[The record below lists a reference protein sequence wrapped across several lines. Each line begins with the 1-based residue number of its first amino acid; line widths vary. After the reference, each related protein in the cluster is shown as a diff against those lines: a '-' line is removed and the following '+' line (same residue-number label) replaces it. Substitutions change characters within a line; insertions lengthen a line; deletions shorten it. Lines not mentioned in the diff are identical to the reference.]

1 MFRFFR
7 KLDLCA
13 DKRKG
18 KRVYKSVKVLKEQ
31 CKKALKKKKKVLRK
45 SKAGKKKKKVV
56 KKKRKKV
63 VKRKRKKVVRKK
75 KKVVKRKRKKVVKR
89 KRKFG
94 RNPTPSIT
102 TSPVKYN
109 ANKLYRH
116 HVPSQKS
123 LRMISGEPKDYQQYK
138 SYKGSSSTYGF

>member
-1 MFRFFR
+1 M
-7 KLDLCA
+7 K
-13 DKRKG
+13 KK
-18 KRVYKSVKVLKEQ
+18 KKVLRKS
-31 CKKALKKKKKVLRK
+31 KAGKKKKKVLRK

-56 KKKRKKV
+56 RKRKKVVKKKRKKV
-63 VKRKRKKVVRKK
+63 VKKKRKKVVRKRKKVVRKR
-75 KKVVKRKRKKVVKR
+75 KKVVRKRKKVVKR

-102 TSPVKYN
+102 MSPVKYN
-109 ANKLYRH
+109 PSKLYRH

-123 LRMISGEPKDYQQYK
+123 MNMISGEPKDNQQYK